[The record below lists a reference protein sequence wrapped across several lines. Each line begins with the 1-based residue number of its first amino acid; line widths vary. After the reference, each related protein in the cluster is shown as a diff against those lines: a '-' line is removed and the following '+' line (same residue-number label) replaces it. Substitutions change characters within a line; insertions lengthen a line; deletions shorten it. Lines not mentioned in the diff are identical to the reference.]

1 MISQT
6 NTNAPLPKVSSAE
19 STHRS
24 INNVNLHV
32 VTAGDPDDPLVVLLH
47 GYPEFWYGW
56 YQYIEPLVSAGY
68 RVLVPDQ
75 RGYNRSDK
83 PDGSRHYRV
92 SKLSTDIAELIESEN
107 SDSAHVVGHDWGA
120 AVAWD
125 LALRHPDTVDRL
137 GIINVPHPIVFEET
151 LKSNPRQMRKSW
163 YMFFFQLPRIPEWYQ
178 RRRNF
183 QQLAD
188 ALNDSK
194 DGAFTDEDID
204 RYRTAWKREEALT
217 GMINWYR
224 ALLRHSENPPKEQ
237 VEAPTLVIWG
247 EEDDY
252 LLSEMASK
260 SVEYCEDG
268 RLERFPNATHWIH
281 HEYPER
287 VVDLIVDHIGS

>member
-1 MISQT
+1 MTSQT

-24 INNVNLHV
+24 VNNVNLHV

-56 YQYIEPLVSAGY
+56 YQYIEPIVNAGY

-107 SDSAHVVGHDWGA
+107 PDSAHVVGHDWGA

-137 GIINVPHPIVFEET
+137 GIINVPHPTVFEET

-204 RYRTAWKREEALT
+204 WYRTAWKREEALT

-224 ALLRHSENPPKEQ
+224 ALLRHSEDPPKEQ